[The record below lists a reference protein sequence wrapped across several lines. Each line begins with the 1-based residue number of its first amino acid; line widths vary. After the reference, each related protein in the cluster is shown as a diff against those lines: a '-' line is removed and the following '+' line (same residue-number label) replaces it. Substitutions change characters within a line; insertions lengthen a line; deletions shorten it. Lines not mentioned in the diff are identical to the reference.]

1 MYIIYKVNCNSGNCD
16 LIHCNDSDEI
26 KIEVDTIFNK
36 IGEARHYI
44 NNLETIIVNKE
55 KCVIT
60 KVLERK
66 PTDKDDDGYYLVKN
80 INIDNRVDI
89 YKKKTKLIEGY
100 LYNSYEIKIEKI
112 VFYEI
117 KFFDKTINVND
128 VRTTCSNFN
137 KELRPN
143 SNKSYVLPVD
153 LLEEL
158 KEKLAKKSKID

>member
-55 KCVIT
+55 KCIIT
-60 KVLERK
+60 KVLDRK

-80 INIDNRVDI
+80 INVENRVDI
-89 YKKKTKLIEGY
+89 YKKKTKLVEGY
-100 LYNSYEIKIEKI
+100 LYNSYEI
-112 VFYEI
+112 
-117 KFFDKTINVND
+117 
-128 VRTTCSNFN
+128 
-137 KELRPN
+137 
-143 SNKSYVLPVD
+143 
-153 LLEEL
+153 EEL
-158 KEKLAKKSKID
+158 IDEFWKVTYYTPNIVNKKQKEDIQAYFIY